1 MVSNHIFFLSICIQ
15 FVRVDAAGAYWMANN
30 EMAQTIIGG
39 VCFMRLVHGSNESLI
54 RINVR
59 IDKRTN
65 RMNCHVQF
73 PWSHGFYS
81 RCANFTL
88 PHIWHLT
95 HHRSHGLSRTII
107 PDESRIEAFIQMLR
121 HAISCST
128 DIHSHL
134 TVSFS
139 WTQVIRS
146 CIANA
151 ATARAAN
158 TYDGYKCESNKLLL
172 KVFMF
177 FPPVWSNTTWS
188 MCWSRLFVSLCLS
201 PPFCFGAC
209 LLLSVSWTC
218 AHTALKQCG
227 TECVAVDALKII
239 LQYSGIQNRWGND

>member
-1 MVSNHIFFLSICIQ
+1 
-15 FVRVDAAGAYWMANN
+15 
-30 EMAQTIIGG
+30 
-39 VCFMRLVHGSNESLI
+39 MRLVHGSNESLI

-73 PWSHGFYS
+73 PWSHGFHS
-81 RCANFTL
+81 RRANFIS

-95 HHRSHGLSRTII
+95 HNRSRVLSRMII
-107 PDESRIEAFIQMLR
+107 PNESRIEVFIQMLR

-146 CIANA
+146 CIATA
-151 ATARAAN
+151 ATAKAAN

-177 FPPVWSNTTWS
+177 SPLIWSNSKWL
-188 MCWSRLFVSLCLS
+188 MCWSRLFVSLCPS
-201 PPFCFGAC
+201 RPFCFGAC
-209 LLLSVSWTC
+209 LLPSLSWTQC
-218 AHTALKQCG
+218 VRTETMWDRMSSSSCIKNYITIFTESLRQRLK
-227 TECVAVDALKII
+227 
-239 LQYSGIQNRWGND
+239 